1 MQASHP
7 MHLAECKMVDG
18 EVLGVWVELE
28 HVDILLK
35 EKQQEMSGILKR
47 RAISRLLR

>member
-1 MQASHP
+1 MR
-7 MHLAECKMVDG
+7 LAECKTVDG

-35 EKQQEMSGILKR
+35 EEKQQEMSGILKR
-47 RAISRLLR
+47 RAISRQLR